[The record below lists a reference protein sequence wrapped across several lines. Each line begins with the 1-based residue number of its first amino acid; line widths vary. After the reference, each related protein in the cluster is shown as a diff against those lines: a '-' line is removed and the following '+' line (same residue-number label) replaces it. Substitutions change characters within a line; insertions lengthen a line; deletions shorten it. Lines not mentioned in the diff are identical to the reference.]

1 MGNLK
6 KKRRLKMSK
15 HKRRKRLKS
24 NQGMVSSEEFN
35 PSDQSLSPL
44 HLSTHLSTL
53 LDEFCQNRGFG
64 KSVFPST
71 ATFEIAHGS
80 YFIQMST
87 QEGRQ
92 ALVIFPPGT
101 QSIEDIKYMKGLERD
116 DELDDEIQTLKQSTI
131 TGNGGCKCLLQS
143 YK

>member
-1 MGNLK
+1 MERFYQKRDHGGNI
-6 KKRRLKMSK
+6 
-15 HKRRKRLKS
+15 
-24 NQGMVSSEEFN
+24 
-35 PSDQSLSPL
+35 
-44 HLSTHLSTL
+44 
-53 LDEFCQNRGFG
+53 
-64 KSVFPST
+64 FPSV
-71 ATFEIAHGS
+71 ATFEIPLGS
-80 YFIQMST
+80 YFMQMNT